1 MYSYHISNM
10 KEREGP
16 VMFEK
21 AKEDPF
27 GLDDFLEEAKKGPK
41 RGLQRATNEADI
53 DEEDSKRRRY

>member
-1 MYSYHISNM
+1 M